1 MIRERYV
8 QYNNQESVV
17 IFDVRDLKKMD
28 KVGRKQLTQKV
39 HLALVNIRIDWKE
52 KDAMIVDAMIIFLCV
67 DKFIICFII

>member
-28 KVGRKQLTQKV
+28 KVGRKRQTQKV
-39 HLALVNIRIDWKE
+39 HLALVNIRID
-52 KDAMIVDAMIIFLCV
+52 
-67 DKFIICFII
+67 